1 MTSNAGD
8 ASDPRIER
16 VARAWADRDL
26 AAAVE
31 QLAALAHDC
40 ASETAAGP
48 VRDALAAAPGI
59 EAVAPAQ
66 ASYFVAQALL
76 VEHELMARLWFVRA
90 MDSAL
95 QCGDLA
101 LARDSGAAALVCYL
115 LSFDGRKDMKHVQD
129 VFCSM
134 PAETPAASEPNRSL
148 RLVGRLC
155 ASYLSRSFQLSSE
168 EIDDAV
174 TQVLLDLPYPERWPS
189 PSLQLACAV
198 AMVDFAGAFL
208 TTERARDVAMATSAV
223 AARASALLRL
233 RALWWAERAWLYAND
248 SEGVLFTQ
256 CLGNVDTLAQE
267 LDDDSIRFQSLRLR
281 CAVALRTGRVDDGL
295 ALLPS
300 FEQLTELHESEATEH
315 SRLKAAVLIMAGRC
329 AEALELTAAS
339 LRLARARA
347 AESGES
353 CLLIELEHVHALAA
367 CSRLREAAELLR
379 LQADQEYGAA
389 RERSLALAYAYDW
402 LASGE
407 QDEESLRQCLKT
419 ASRSG
424 AYQLLPRD
432 PGGLARVCDAAL
444 RRDLEVSFVCEL
456 IGRRRLRPPAFA
468 CDQWPWAVRIETF
481 GGCRLHIGGLPYRPE
496 RKAQDKVLE
505 LLKLLVAAQ
514 VLRRGDAERDW
525 LCEHLWPEAE
535 VSKARKSLETSVA
548 RLRRLLQNEATVIVS
563 EGRVGLD
570 DALVWSDA
578 AAVVQAWSRIKEVQD
593 SVLQQRPAA
602 TDRLL
607 ADVSGMLAL
616 YNGPFLQG
624 DEESPWVIGARAQFS
639 RLLRQ
644 ALLALEHVLA
654 SGQQHEFTLLLER
667 AHCADPSSEEIAQ
680 MLMRHHLARANHVE
694 ALRVYR
700 RTKDTIHAVFGAQPS
715 PQTELLGREVFRAV
729 ERDAT
734 VSSNTHH

>member
-1 MTSNAGD
+1 
-8 ASDPRIER
+8 
-16 VARAWADRDL
+16 
-26 AAAVE
+26 
-31 QLAALAHDC
+31 
-40 ASETAAGP
+40 
-48 VRDALAAAPGI
+48 
-59 EAVAPAQ
+59 
-66 ASYFVAQALL
+66 
-76 VEHELMARLWFVRA
+76 
-90 MDSAL
+90 
-95 QCGDLA
+95 
-101 LARDSGAAALVCYL
+101 
-115 LSFDGRKDMKHVQD
+115 
-129 VFCSM
+129 
-134 PAETPAASEPNRSL
+134 
-148 RLVGRLC
+148 
-155 ASYLSRSFQLSSE
+155 
-168 EIDDAV
+168 
-174 TQVLLDLPYPERWPS
+174 
-189 PSLQLACAV
+189 
-198 AMVDFAGAFL
+198 
-208 TTERARDVAMATSAV
+208 
-223 AARASALLRL
+223 
-233 RALWWAERAWLYAND
+233 
-248 SEGVLFTQ
+248 
-256 CLGNVDTLAQE
+256 
-267 LDDDSIRFQSLRLR
+267 
-281 CAVALRTGRVDDGL
+281 
-295 ALLPS
+295 
-300 FEQLTELHESEATEH
+300 
-315 SRLKAAVLIMAGRC
+315 
-329 AEALELTAAS
+329 
-339 LRLARARA
+339 
-347 AESGES
+347 
-353 CLLIELEHVHALAA
+353 
-367 CSRLREAAELLR
+367 
-379 LQADQEYGAA
+379 
-389 RERSLALAYAYDW
+389 
-402 LASGE
+402 
-407 QDEESLRQCLKT
+407 
-419 ASRSG
+419 
-424 AYQLLPRD
+424 
-432 PGGLARVCDAAL
+432 
-444 RRDLEVSFVCEL
+444 
-456 IGRRRLRPPAFA
+456 
-468 CDQWPWAVRIETF
+468 
-481 GGCRLHIGGLPYRPE
+481 LPYRPE